1 MSKLKQATFT
11 SLKGVVVVEDFI
23 RHKNILNIQKES
35 EETILNTLDDLTK
48 KRPCKEVISSTG
60 IGTFTFLILLIYL
73 ILLNVLKNITGTTE
87 SNSLQVLGNHIN
99 ERIANKAKKLIE
111 LWELDGSSKK
121 QPTVE
126 VRYDN
131 LTRHIRRSAV
141 RLFTEALGGQEAD
154 EKSADIL
161 EKEIFYKCKRL
172 ISKSYKR
179 TVRKIVF
186 VLRHQEKRRKALKK
200 GQITHSQLVS
210 ECLPSPH

>member
-1 MSKLKQATFT
+1 MSKLKQATLT

-23 RHKNILNIQKES
+23 RHKNILNNQKES

-60 IGTFTFLILLIYL
+60 IG
-73 ILLNVLKNITGTTE
+73 
-87 SNSLQVLGNHIN
+87 NSLQVLGNHIN

-131 LTRHIRRSAV
+131 LTRHIRRRAV